1 VFLVSLHRNAAFISA
16 APTVGSMGWDIGAA
30 RRKTSSKIFSFLEQL
45 PLQKTTTTTTTR
57 KTYGNAGGEQAQ
69 VDFM

>member
-45 PLQKTTTTTTTR
+45 PLQTTTTRTTR
-57 KTYGNAGGEQAQ
+57 KTYGNAGGEQVQ